1 MLLFVKDVHYM
12 LDSEQ
17 LCIFYILIL
26 IIALTKVCIILVFHT
41 RKTSSMKLHNLTKVK
56 WANKKK
62 PGKTPRL

>member
-26 IIALTKVCIILVFHT
+26 IITPTPQSLYYLSFPHKEE
-41 RKTSSMKLHNLTKVK
+41 KSSMKLAKLNGQT
-56 WANKKK
+56 N
-62 PGKTPRL
+62 T